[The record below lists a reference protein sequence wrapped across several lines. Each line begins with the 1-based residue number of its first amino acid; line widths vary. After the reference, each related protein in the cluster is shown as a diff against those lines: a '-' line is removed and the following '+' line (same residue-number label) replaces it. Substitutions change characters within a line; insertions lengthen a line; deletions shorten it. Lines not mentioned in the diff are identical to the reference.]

1 MLHQC
6 TNLQKQIIQREK
18 KTVFTQLMHLFA
30 LLMFILNSL
39 HKLLLLFFLSL
50 RIHPL
55 VVSRHTA
62 TGGSFHIHKLNQGF
76 LRRFTRMHRPS
87 CAIKYSLTFSGA
99 PARLRAPSPT
109 IATWNRRAGTRRYLD
124 VLVKHRK
131 MRRVVSRLKLSA
143 MWRLPTGQQNPDKLD
158 YWIGCNRL

>member
-1 MLHQC
+1 
-6 TNLQKQIIQREK
+6 
-18 KTVFTQLMHLFA
+18 MHLFA
-30 LLMFILNSL
+30 LLLFILNSL
-39 HKLLLLFFLSL
+39 HKLLLFFLSL

-62 TGGSFHIHKLNQGF
+62 AGGSFHIHKLNQEV

-109 IATWNRRAGTRRYLD
+109 LQHGTGELELADIWMYL
-124 VLVKHRK
+124 
-131 MRRVVSRLKLSA
+131 
-143 MWRLPTGQQNPDKLD
+143 
-158 YWIGCNRL
+158 